1 MHLPRILCRGTGI
14 KGQCS
19 GVTLYQGA
27 PGSKFSKPPP
37 PSRSAKCTSRAPY
50 MHEFSRG
57 PGLTRKIFESRLSE
71 MPFPGLWEEI
81 LQNSDGQ
88 KTTL

>member
-1 MHLPRILCRGTGI
+1 LEIPDLF
-14 KGQCS
+14 S

-27 PGSKFSKPPP
+27 PGSKFSKAPLVEVPKA
-37 PSRSAKCTSRAPY
+37 RVERRICTS
-50 MHEFSRG
+50 FLGG
-57 PGLTRKIFESRLSE
+57 PGLTRKIFESRVSE
-71 MPFPGLWEEI
+71 IPFPGLWEEI

>member
-1 MHLPRILCRGTGI
+1 MQDIKKCRSSP
-14 KGQCS
+14 S

-27 PGSKFSKPPP
+27 PGSKFSK
-37 PSRSAKCTSRAPY
+37 APLVEVLKARVEHRIY
-50 MHEFSRG
+50 ARVFKGVQGMFI
-57 PGLTRKIFESRLSE
+57 RKMFESTLSE
-71 MPFPGLWEEI
+71 MPFPGLWGEI